1 MTDVWMPG
9 QNGMQLA
16 AELRKQAG
24 GCRIKIFAVTAD
36 VDFIK
41 SRDADNFDGCI
52 LKPITR
58 NSLSELLCQ
67 AAPAENPPE
76 R

>member
-24 GCRIKIFAVTAD
+24 GRRIKVFAVTAD

-67 AAPAENPPE
+67 AAPAETPPE

>member
-1 MTDVWMPG
+1 M
-9 QNGMQLA
+9 
-16 AELRKQAG
+16 
-24 GCRIKIFAVTAD
+24 TAD

-67 AAPAENPPE
+67 AAPAETPPE